1 MIDWLPRRVARI
13 PASVH
18 AKLLVAFLAI
28 VLLLIIVA
36 GVGLAALS
44 GANRRADDLVNFER
58 KIAVYRPAA
67 ARHDGPAPQHCVRRC
82 SFPRSGP
89 FKPRCAS

>member
-28 VLLLIIVA
+28 VLLLVIVA

-44 GANRRADDLVNFER
+44 GGQ
-58 KIAVYRPAA
+58 P
-67 ARHDGPAPQHCVRRC
+67 
-82 SFPRSGP
+82 PRG
-89 FKPRCAS
+89 